1 MEPTDVPGESRL
13 ERKKKETRRRIIEVA
28 VDLFQR
34 QGFNNTTMEQ
44 IAEVADI
51 ARKTL
56 YNHFPVKEAIA
67 DEYVKGISKGLA
79 QETFDNLLNLPDT
92 RTRLIA
98 AFDKAYE
105 WVEINPEITGICLGY
120 RLKNMFMGPECSYRE
135 TATESIMA
143 KIIRQGRQSGEIKR
157 DVSVKLMV
165 QQLNISRAVIVL
177 NWLQEPSRFELRK
190 EMAKIVDLFIY
201 GVIEREGS
209 QIQTVNEEEK

>member
-1 MEPTDVPGESRL
+1 MEPMDVPGEGRM
-13 ERKKKETRRRIIEVA
+13 ERKKRETRQRIIEVA
-28 VDLFQR
+28 MDLFQR

-56 YNHFPVKEAIA
+56 YNHFPVKEAIV
-67 DEYVKGISKGLA
+67 DEYVKVISKGLA
-79 QETFDNLLNLPDT
+79 QETFDNLQNLPDT
-92 RTRLIA
+92 RARLLA
-98 AFDKAYE
+98 ALDKAYE

-120 RLKNMFMGPECSYRE
+120 RLKNMFMGPGDSSYE
-135 TATESIMA
+135 TATQNIMTE
-143 KIIRQGRQSGEIKR
+143 IIRQGQQSGEIRR

-177 NWLQEPSRFELRK
+177 NWLKDPSGFELRK

-201 GVIEREGS
+201 GVVER
-209 QIQTVNEEEK
+209 